1 MAVNAGSVYAE
12 LILNMSKYEENLKKA
27 ENQMKTF
34 TDKLGKIGKGM
45 KKAGDTLSKHITVP
59 IIGAGAAA
67 TKLGMDFEAQMSR
80 VQGISGATGAELDKL
95 NEVALQLGADTAF
108 SASEV
113 ASAMENLASAGFTT
127 NEIIAAIPGN
137 LDLAAASGTDL
148 ATATDIAASILR
160 GFQLDASE
168 AGRVAD
174 VLAEAANRTNAGV
187 EDMGEA
193 MKYIAPVANAMGLS
207 LEETAAAVGILSDAG
222 IKGSQA
228 GTTLRGALTRL
239 TKPTKQMQEV
249 MNQLG
254 LEFFDA
260 QGNMKPLTEI
270 IAELEE
276 GTKGLT
282 QEQKNQALATL
293 FGQESLSGMLVL
305 IEQGPEKLSN
315 LTKEFENSSGAAQ
328 EAADIMMNNTKGTV
342 EEMMGAL
349 ETAGIKIFQAVA
361 PTITDLAKKVGELA
375 DKFSA
380 LPEETQ
386 KNIIKFAALVAA
398 IGPVL
403 SIGGKLAGGV
413 SSIIGLFGKFKAAST
428 AATAATSATA
438 TGFSLAG
445 AAAKAGA
452 LLLNPWVLGIAAAT
466 AGGIAL
472 YKHLQKD
479 SIPAVDLFGETV
491 SESTQKAVGGFL
503 ELNDKATLA
512 LNQLSWSG
520 QEVTQE
526 MATNIANN
534 FSQMAKQVQ
543 AGLDSHYQESLQKMQ
558 AFVNNS
564 TSLSEEEQEQILANM
579 QQGYENKKQAIEE
592 GEARIKA
599 ILTNASNEKRALT
612 KEEQEEINTIQK
624 QMVDTGIQ
632 VLSENELEAKAI
644 MERMK
649 QQAGEISARQAA
661 EVVQNSLKQK
671 EEAIKAAEEQY
682 NEVIKEI
689 IRQRD
694 EAGTISAE
702 QADKLIQ
709 EATRQKD
716 EAIAKAT
723 EMHNKVVEQA
733 KLQAGEHVNQVDW
746 ETGEIKTKWE
756 VMKDDIQTKAK
767 EIKENVKEKWEEIK
781 QNTAEKWNEIKTDL
795 ANDWN
800 NIKTNTS
807 TTLQNIK
814 ENVANKW
821 EEIKTNTSEKWS
833 SIRTTISEKASEI
846 KNKIVSSITSAES
859 EWDSKTSAMESTKS
873 RFDSLA
879 SSVRS
884 AFSRIKNAITDGINA
899 LLDWNSTKV
908 ENKTATFTTIS
919 KTVRGVPGGGG
930 VRAFARGTNYAP
942 GGLALV
948 GEEGPELIELPRG
961 SKVHTAQQTERIMKG
976 AGGGITQHIIINS
989 PTPLS
994 PSEIARKNL
1003 QVSRQLAMEWGL

>member
-12 LILNMSKYEENLKKA
+12 LILDASKYEENLKKA

-45 KKAGDTLSKHITVP
+45 KKAGDTLSKYITAP
-59 IIGAGAAA
+59 IAGAGAAA

-80 VQGISGATGAELDKL
+80 VQAISGATGAELEKL

-137 LDLAAASGTDL
+137 LDLAAASGADL

-160 GFQLDASE
+160 GFQLDAAE

-174 VLAEAANRTNAGV
+174 VLAEAANRTNAQV
-187 EDMGEA
+187 EDMGES
-193 MKYIAPVANAMGLS
+193 MKYIASVAHAMGMS
-207 LEETAAAVGILSDAG
+207 LEETAAAVGILADAG

-239 TKPTKQMQEV
+239 TKPTKQMKEV

-260 QGNMKPLTEI
+260 QGNMKPLAEI

-282 QEQKNQALATL
+282 QEQKNQAIATL
-293 FGQESLSGMLVL
+293 FGQEALSGMLVL
-305 IEQGPEKLSN
+305 IEQGPEKLRS
-315 LTKEFENSSGAAQ
+315 LTEEFENSAGAAK
-328 EAADIMMNNTKGTV
+328 EAADIMMDNTKGSV

-349 ETAGIKIFQAVA
+349 ETAGIKIFKIVA
-361 PTITDLAKKVGELA
+361 PAITDLAKKVGELA

-386 KNIIKFAALVAA
+386 KSIIKLATFAALGGPALKFTGNLVGGIAKTVDWFNRLSGATQASTTVVASLGNAAA
-398 IGPVL
+398 IGT
-403 SIGGKLAGGV
+403 GKITGLGLAT
-413 SSIIGLFGKFKAAST
+413 KAST
-428 AATAATSATA
+428 
-438 TGFSLAG
+438 
-445 AAAKAGA
+445 
-452 LLLNPWVLGIAAAT
+452 LLLNPWTVGLAAAGV
-466 AGGIAL
+466 AAYGL
-472 YKHLQKD
+472 YKNLNED
-479 SIPAVDLFGETV
+479 AIPAIDLFGSEV
-491 SESTQKAVGGFL
+491 SESTKQAVGSFM
-503 ELNDKATLA
+503 ELNEQATLA

-526 MATNIANN
+526 MATNITNN
-534 FSQMAKQVQ
+534 FSQMAQQVQ

-558 AFVNNS
+558 AFMNNS
-564 TSLSEEEQEQILANM
+564 TSLSKEEQEQILANM
-579 QQGYENKKQAIEE
+579 QQGYENRKQTINE
-592 GEARIKA
+592 GEARIKE
-599 ILTNASNEKRALT
+599 ILTTASNEKRALT
-612 KEEQEEINTIQK
+612 KEEQEEINAIQK

-649 QQAGEISARQAA
+649 QQAGEISATQAA
-661 EVVQNSLKQK
+661 EVVQNSLRQK

-694 EAGTISAE
+694 EAGTITEE
-702 QADKLIQ
+702 QADKLIA
-709 EATRQKD
+709 EATRQRD

-723 EMHNKVVEQA
+723 EMHNQVVEQA

-746 ETGEIKTKWE
+746 ETGEIKSKWE
-756 VMKDDIQTKAK
+756 VMKDDIIQKAK
-767 EIKENVKEKWEEIK
+767 EIKEDV
-781 QNTAEKWNEIKTDL
+781 
-795 ANDWN
+795 
-800 NIKTNTS
+800 
-807 TTLQNIK
+807 
-814 ENVANKW
+814 VNKW
-821 EEIKTNTSEKWS
+821 EEIKKSTAEKWENVKKSVSDSIGTVKDKISEGIDKIKEWNNTSVKEKVFSIVENVKRVFS
-833 SIRTTISEKASEI
+833 SIGNA
-846 KNKIVSSITSAES
+846 VSN
-859 EWDSKTSAMESTKS
+859 
-873 RFDSLA
+873 
-879 SSVRS
+879 VVGH
-884 AFSRIKNAITDGINA
+884 N
-899 LLDWNSTKV
+899 
-908 ENKTATFTTIS
+908 
-919 KTVRGVPGGGG
+919 
-930 VRAFARGTNYAP
+930 ARGTNYWR
-942 GGLALV
+942 GGLTWV
-948 GEEGPELIELPRG
+948 GEQGPELIELPRG
-961 SKVHTAQQTERIMKG
+961 TKIYSNQKSMEMMRKG
-976 AGGGITQHIIINS
+976 RQIVQNITINS

>member
-1 MAVNAGSVYAE
+1 MAVNAGSVYSE
-12 LILNMSKYEENLKKA
+12 LILDISKYEQNLKKA
-27 ENQMKTF
+27 EGQMKTF

-45 KKAGDTLSKHITVP
+45 EKVGDKLSKYVTVP

-80 VQGISGATGAELDKL
+80 VQAISGATGAELEKL

-113 ASAMENLASAGFTT
+113 AMAMENLASAGFSV

-137 LDLAAASGTDL
+137 LDLAASSGTDL

-174 VLAEAANRTNAGV
+174 VLAEAANRTNAQV
-187 EDMGEA
+187 EDMGES
-193 MKYIAPVANAMGLS
+193 MKYIAPVAHAMGMS
-207 LEETAAAVGILSDAG
+207 LEETAAAVGILADAG

-239 TKPTKQMQEV
+239 TKPTKQMYEV
-249 MNQLG
+249 MNRLG
-254 LEFFDA
+254 LEFYDA
-260 QGNMKPLTEI
+260 QGNMKPLAEI

-276 GTKGLT
+276 GTRGLT

-293 FGQESLSGMLVL
+293 FGQETLSGMLVL
-305 IEQGPEKLSN
+305 IEQGPEKLRN
-315 LTKEFENSSGAAQ
+315 LTTEFENSTGAAK
-328 EAADIMMNNTKGTV
+328 EAADIMMNNTKGAV

-361 PTITDLAKKVGELA
+361 PTITDLATKVGELA

-380 LPEETQ
+380 LPPETQ
-386 KNIIKFAALVAA
+386 KNIIKFAALTAA
-398 IGPVL
+398 IGPML
-403 SIGGKLAGGV
+403 SIGGKLAGGI
-413 SSIIGLFGKFKAAST
+413 SSIIGLFGKLSIGTTAVTTTVASLGNAAGIG
-428 AATAATSATA
+428 ATKVS
-438 TGFSLAG
+438 GLG
-445 AAAKAGA
+445 LAAKAGA
-452 LLLNPWVLGIAAAT
+452 ALLNPWTLGLAAAGVT
-466 AGGIAL
+466 AYGL
-472 YKHLQKD
+472 YKYLSQD
-479 SIPAVDLFGETV
+479 SIPAVELFGDTV
-491 SESTQKAVGGFL
+491 SESTKKAVGGFL

-526 MATNIANN
+526 MATNIVNN
-534 FSQMAKQVQ
+534 FSLMAKQIQ
-543 AGLDSHYQESLQKMQ
+543 AGLDSHYQESLQKIQ
-558 AFVNNS
+558 EFVNNS
-564 TSLSEEEQEQILANM
+564 TSLSKEEQEQILANM

-592 GEARIKA
+592 GEARIKE

-612 KEEQEEINTIQK
+612 KEEQEEINAIQK

-682 NEVIKEI
+682 NGVIKEI
-689 IRQRD
+689 IRLRD
-694 EAGTISAE
+694 EAGVISAE

-709 EATRQKD
+709 EATRQRD

-723 EMHNKVVEQA
+723 EMHNQVIEQA

-746 ETGEIKTKWE
+746 ETGEVKTKWQ
-756 VMKDDIQTKAK
+756 VMRDDIIQKAK

-781 QNTAEKWNEIKTDL
+781 KNTSEKWD
-795 ANDWN
+795 
-800 NIKTNTS
+800 
-807 TTLQNIK
+807 
-814 ENVANKW
+814 
-821 EEIKTNTSEKWS
+821 EIKTNTSEKWA
-833 SIRTTISEKASEI
+833 SIKETIFEKLTNI
-846 KNKIVSSITSAES
+846 KNKIIDSITEAER
-859 EWDSKTSAMESTKS
+859 EWDEKTSDMESTKS
-873 RFDSLA
+873 KFSRLA
-879 SSVRS
+879 SSIAD
-884 AFSRIKNAITDGINA
+884 AFSSIVGSIRNGIDA
-899 LLDWNSTKV
+899 LLNWNSTKA
-908 ENKTATFTTIS
+908 ESKTATFTTIYE
-919 KTVRGVPGGGG
+919 TVTKGASGGG
-930 VRAFARGTNYAP
+930 VRAFAKGTNYAP

-961 SKVHTAQQTERIMKG
+961 SKVYTANETKDILKG
-976 AGGGITQHIIINS
+976 NRGTSIIQNIHIHS
-989 PTPLS
+989 PEPLS